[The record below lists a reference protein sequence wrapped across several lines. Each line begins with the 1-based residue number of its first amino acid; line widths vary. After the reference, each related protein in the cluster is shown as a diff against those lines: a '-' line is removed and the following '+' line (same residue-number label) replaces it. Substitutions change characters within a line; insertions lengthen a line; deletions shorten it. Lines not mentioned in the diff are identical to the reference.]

1 MLKKIT
7 TVVLLVLL
15 VATCGWAV
23 EQLQPKPSAQH
34 KDCNCQKGA
43 ATPAGMQG
51 MKNISSC
58 KKGMKNIS
66 SCRKRMG
73 AIPGKDS
80 GNCPKG
86 ATLQQPPK

>member
-23 EQLQPKPSAQH
+23 EQLQPKPAAQH

-58 KKGMKNIS
+58 RKGMKNIS
-66 SCRKRMG
+66 SCKKAMG
-73 AIPGKDS
+73 AMHGKDC
-80 GNCPKG
+80 GNCPKQG
-86 ATLQQPPK
+86 KTLQQPK